1 MTQKPSLFWDYT
13 NLAASYDMR
22 ADYNTDLLHQVM
34 QGLALRSTDRVLE
47 VGAGTGKLTQHLVQ
61 HASTV
66 IALEPNAAM
75 RAQALSKH
83 YLSSVQWL
91 AGSGERLPLRSAS
104 MALVA
109 YGSSFN
115 VLEPMLALDEC
126 ARVLQP
132 QGHWLAL
139 WNHRDLCDSLQQTV
153 EQLIRRHLPD
163 YDPGSR
169 RQSPIPVLERH
180 GSFTNINFAEQR
192 FTLEMPSSEWLQAW
206 NAHATLQRQAGTQLP
221 RILADI
227 AALVEGQASL
237 CLPYWTRVWTAQK
250 NSTT

>member
-1 MTQKPSLFWDYT
+1 VL
-13 NLAASYDMR
+13 
-22 ADYNTDLLHQVM
+22 
-34 QGLALRSTDRVLE
+34 QGLAMRSTDCVLE

-61 HASTV
+61 HASTL

-75 RAQALSKH
+75 RAEALRKPS
-83 YLSSVQWL
+83 LSGVQWL

-104 MALVA
+104 VVLVA

-115 VLEPMLALDEC
+115 VLDPIVALDEC

-139 WNHRDLCDSLQQTV
+139 WNHRDLSDPLQQTV
-153 EQLIRRHLPD
+153 EQLIRKHLPD

-180 GSFTNINFAEQR
+180 GGFTNVAFAEGR
-192 FTLEMPSSEWLQAW
+192 FTLEMPSAEWLQAW
-206 NAHATLQRQAGTQLP
+206 KAHATLQRQAGAQLP

-227 AALVEGQASL
+227 AALVEGQANL

-250 NSTT
+250 KSTA